1 MQAALAK
8 RFLYRCEQ
16 REVSNGPMGGL
27 CVNGTLQV
35 LWPGKG
41 LEMLLSNASSDF
53 CFIWATERDR
63 EKRLEK

>member
-1 MQAALAK
+1 MAK
-8 RFLYRCEQ
+8 SFLYRYEE

-27 CVNGTLQV
+27 CVNRTLQV

-41 LEMLLSNASSDF
+41 LKLLLSNATSDF

-63 EKRLEK
+63 EKRHEK